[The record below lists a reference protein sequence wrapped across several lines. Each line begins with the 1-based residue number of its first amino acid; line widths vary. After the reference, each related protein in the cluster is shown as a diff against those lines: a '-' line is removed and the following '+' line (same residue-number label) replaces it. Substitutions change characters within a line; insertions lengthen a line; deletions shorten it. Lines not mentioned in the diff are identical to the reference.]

1 MHPRARDEGHP
12 PPRGGG
18 RTAAGTASG
27 RERCR
32 RRCQLGRSGTWWGR
46 SGGQLGDDPSVD
58 GPRVAAS
65 AALTD
70 TARGLVLEAFHSL
83 NALAMQ
89 AGSAGQL
96 SAALV
101 WGLTGLAVALAVS
114 VATETIVS
122 D

>member
-1 MHPRARDEGHP
+1 MGLAASWAMIRRSMDPASP
-12 PPRGGG
+12 PP
-18 RTAAGTASG
+18 
-27 RERCR
+27 
-32 RRCQLGRSGTWWGR
+32 
-46 SGGQLGDDPSVD
+46 
-58 GPRVAAS
+58 

-70 TARGLVLEAFHSL
+70 TARELVLEAFHSL

-96 SAALV
+96 SAVLV
-101 WGLTGLAVALAVS
+101 WGSTGLAVALAVS